1 MQTQTSDTRTSD
13 TGFLKSRQAKI
24 LSAIL
29 ITQAVLFYGMSR
41 AEANPESR
49 PLNELSEQL
58 GSWRMSAQGVVDE
71 ETKQVLKADELLNR
85 GYVNPALRVE
95 ANLFVAYF
103 KTQRTGQTP
112 HSPKN
117 CLPGNGWTQTLADT
131 IDVDVPGRAQPIQVN
146 RYLVSKGQNQSIVVY
161 WYQSRDRVVASE
173 FRARFYTAADAI
185 RYNRTDTA
193 LVRVVVPVVNGDE
206 KRATD
211 VAVNFVKDFFVPL
224 RQHFPV

>member
-1 MQTQTSDTRTSD
+1 MQTSDK
-13 TGFLKSRQAKI
+13 GFLKSRQAKI

-29 ITQAVLFYGMSR
+29 ISQALLFYGMSR

-49 PLNELSEQL
+49 PLSGLSEQL
-58 GSWRMSAQGVVDE
+58 GSWRMSKQGVIDDE
-71 ETKQVLKADELLNR
+71 TREVLKADELLNR
-85 GYVNPALRVE
+85 GYVNMALRVE

-117 CLPGNGWTQTLADT
+117 CLPGNGWTQTLSDT
-131 IDVDVPGRAQPIQVN
+131 INVTVPGRAEPIEVN
-146 RYLVSKGQNQSIVVY
+146 RYLVSKGENKSIVVY

-173 FRARFYTAADAI
+173 YRARFYTAADAI
-185 RYNRTDTA
+185 RFNRTDTA
-193 LVRVVVPVVNGDE
+193 LVRVVVPVVDGDD

-211 VAVNFVKDFFVPL
+211 AAIDFVKDFFVPL
-224 RQHFPV
+224 RQHFPA

>member
-1 MQTQTSDTRTSD
+1 MQTSNP
-13 TGFLKSRQAKI
+13 GFLKSRQAKI
-24 LSAIL
+24 LSAVL
-29 ITQAVLFYGMSR
+29 ITQAVLVYGMSR

-58 GSWRMSAQGVVDE
+58 GSWKMSKQGVIDDE
-71 ETKQVLKADELLNR
+71 TRQVLKADELLNR
-85 GYVNPALRVE
+85 GYINVPLRVE

-117 CLPGNGWTQTLADT
+117 CLPGNGWTQTLSDT
-131 IDVDVPGRAQPIQVN
+131 INVTIPGRAEPIEVN
-146 RYLVSKGQNQSIVVY
+146 RYLVSKGENKSIVVY

-173 FRARFYTAADAI
+173 YRARFYTAADAI
-185 RYNRTDTA
+185 RFNRTDTA
-193 LVRVVVPVVNGDE
+193 LVRVVVPVVDGDD

-211 VAVNFVKDFFVPL
+211 AAINFVKDFFVPL
-224 RQHFPV
+224 RQHFPA

>member
-1 MQTQTSDTRTSD
+1 MQTQTSETQTSD
-13 TGFLKSRQAKI
+13 TSFLRSRQAKI

-29 ITQAVLFYGMSR
+29 ITQSVLFYGMSR

-49 PLNELSEQL
+49 PLSELSEQL
-58 GSWRMSAQGVVDE
+58 GSWRMSAQGVVDD

-131 IDVDVPGRAQPIQVN
+131 INVDVPGRTEPIQVN
-146 RYLVSKGQNQSIVVY
+146 RYLVSKGQNQSVVVY

-206 KRATD
+206 TRATD
-211 VAVNFVKDFFVPL
+211 AAVNFVKEFFVPL
-224 RQHFPV
+224 RQHFPA

>member
-1 MQTQTSDTRTSD
+1 MQTNDQ
-13 TGFLKSRQAKI
+13 GFLKSRQAKI

-29 ITQAVLFYGMSR
+29 ISQALLFYGMSR

-49 PLNELSEQL
+49 PLNDLSEQL
-58 GSWRMSAQGVVDE
+58 GSWRMSKQGVIDDE
-71 ETKQVLKADELLNR
+71 TREVLKADELLNR
-85 GYVNPALRVE
+85 GYVNMALRVE

-117 CLPGNGWTQTLADT
+117 CLPGNGWTQTLSDT
-131 IDVDVPGRAQPIQVN
+131 INVTVPGRAEPIEVN
-146 RYLVSKGQNQSIVVY
+146 RYLVSKGENKSIVVY

-173 FRARFYTAADAI
+173 YRARFYTAADAI
-185 RYNRTDTA
+185 RFNRTDTA
-193 LVRVVVPVVNGDE
+193 MVRVVVPVVDGDD

-211 VAVNFVKDFFVPL
+211 AAIDFVKDFFVPL
-224 RQHFPV
+224 RQHFPA

>member
-1 MQTQTSDTRTSD
+1 MQNSDQS
-13 TGFLKSRQAKI
+13 FLKSKQAKI
-24 LSAIL
+24 LTAVL
-29 ITQAVLFYGMSR
+29 VAQAALFYGMSR
-41 AEANPESR
+41 AEANPQSR
-49 PLNELSEQL
+49 PLSELSEQL
-58 GSWRMSAQGVVDE
+58 GNWTMSAQGVIDQ
-71 ETKQVLKADELLNR
+71 ETRDVLKADELLNR
-85 GYVNPALRVE
+85 AYINKDLRVE

-117 CLPGNGWTQTLADT
+117 CLPGNGWTETLSDT
-131 IDVDVPGRAQPIQVN
+131 LTLNVPGRTEPIEIN
-146 RYLVSKGQNQSIVVY
+146 RYLVSKGDNKSIVVY

-173 FRARFYTAADAI
+173 YRARFYTAADAI

-193 LVRVVVPVVNGDE
+193 LVRVVVPVVNGDD

-211 VAVNFVKDFFVPL
+211 AAMAFVKDFFGPL

>member
-1 MQTQTSDTRTSD
+1 MQTSDQ
-13 TGFLKSRQAKI
+13 GFLKSRQAKI

-29 ITQAVLFYGMSR
+29 ISQALLFYGMSR

-49 PLNELSEQL
+49 PLSGLSEQL
-58 GSWRMSAQGVVDE
+58 GSWRMSKQGVIDE
-71 ETKQVLKADELLNR
+71 ETREVLKADELLNR
-85 GYVNPALRVE
+85 GYVNMALRVE

-117 CLPGNGWTQTLADT
+117 CLPGNGWTQTLSDT
-131 IDVDVPGRAQPIQVN
+131 INVTVPGRAEPIEVN
-146 RYLVSKGQNQSIVVY
+146 RYLVSKGENKSIVVY

-173 FRARFYTAADAI
+173 YRARFYTAADAI
-185 RYNRTDTA
+185 RFNRTDTA
-193 LVRVVVPVVNGDE
+193 LVRVVVPVVDGDD

-211 VAVNFVKDFFVPL
+211 AAIDFVKDFFVPL
-224 RQHFPV
+224 RQHFPA

>member
-1 MQTQTSDTRTSD
+1 MQTSDQ
-13 TGFLKSRQAKI
+13 GFLKSRQAKI

-29 ITQAVLFYGMSR
+29 ISQALLFYGMSR

-49 PLNELSEQL
+49 PLNDLSEQL
-58 GSWRMSAQGVVDE
+58 GSWRMSKQGVIDE
-71 ETKQVLKADELLNR
+71 ETREVLKADELLNR
-85 GYVNPALRVE
+85 GYVNMALRVE

-117 CLPGNGWTQTLADT
+117 CLPGNGWTQTLSDT
-131 IDVDVPGRAQPIQVN
+131 INVTVPGRAEPIEVN
-146 RYLVSKGQNQSIVVY
+146 RYLVSKGENKSIVVY

-173 FRARFYTAADAI
+173 YRARFYTAADAI
-185 RYNRTDTA
+185 RFNRTDTA
-193 LVRVVVPVVNGDE
+193 LVRVVVPVVDGDD

-211 VAVNFVKDFFVPL
+211 AAVDFVKDFFGPL
-224 RQHFPV
+224 RQHFPA

>member
-1 MQTQTSDTRTSD
+1 MQTSDQ
-13 TGFLKSRQAKI
+13 GFLKSRQAKI

-29 ITQAVLFYGMSR
+29 ISQALLFYGMSR

-49 PLNELSEQL
+49 PLSGLSEQL
-58 GSWRMSAQGVVDE
+58 GSWRMSKQGVIDE
-71 ETKQVLKADELLNR
+71 ETREVLKADELLNR
-85 GYVNPALRVE
+85 GYVNMALRVE

-117 CLPGNGWTQTLADT
+117 CLPGNGWTQTLSDT
-131 IDVDVPGRAQPIQVN
+131 INVTVPGRAEPIEVN
-146 RYLVSKGQNQSIVVY
+146 RYLVSKGENKSIVVY

-173 FRARFYTAADAI
+173 YRARFYTAADAI
-185 RYNRTDTA
+185 RFNRTDTA
-193 LVRVVVPVVNGDE
+193 LVRVVVPVVDGDD

-211 VAVNFVKDFFVPL
+211 AAVDFVKDFFVPL
-224 RQHFPV
+224 RQHFPA

>member
-1 MQTQTSDTRTSD
+1 MQTNDQ
-13 TGFLKSRQAKI
+13 GFLKSRQAKI

-29 ITQAVLFYGMSR
+29 ISQALLFYGMSR

-49 PLNELSEQL
+49 PLSGLSEQL
-58 GSWRMSAQGVVDE
+58 GSWRMSKQGVIDE
-71 ETKQVLKADELLNR
+71 ETREVLKADELLNR
-85 GYVNPALRVE
+85 GYVNMALRVE

-117 CLPGNGWTQTLADT
+117 CLPGNGWTQTLSDT
-131 IDVDVPGRAQPIQVN
+131 INVTVPGRAEPIEVN
-146 RYLVSKGQNQSIVVY
+146 RYLVSKGENKSIVVY

-173 FRARFYTAADAI
+173 YRARFYTAADAI
-185 RYNRTDTA
+185 RFNRTDTA
-193 LVRVVVPVVNGDE
+193 LVRVVVPVVDGDD

-211 VAVNFVKDFFVPL
+211 AAIDFVKDFFVPL
-224 RQHFPV
+224 RQHFPA

>member
-1 MQTQTSDTRTSD
+1 MQSSDQ
-13 TGFLKSRQAKI
+13 GFLKSRQAKI

-29 ITQAVLFYGMSR
+29 ISQALLFYGMSR

-49 PLNELSEQL
+49 PLNDLSEQL
-58 GSWRMSAQGVVDE
+58 GSWRMSKQGVIDE
-71 ETKQVLKADELLNR
+71 ETREVLKADELLNR
-85 GYVNPALRVE
+85 GYVNMALRVE

-117 CLPGNGWTQTLADT
+117 CLPGNGWTQTLSDT
-131 IDVDVPGRAQPIQVN
+131 INVTVPGRAEPIEVN
-146 RYLVSKGQNQSIVVY
+146 RYLVSKGENKSIVVY

-173 FRARFYTAADAI
+173 YRARFYTAADAI
-185 RYNRTDTA
+185 RFNRTDTA
-193 LVRVVVPVVNGDE
+193 LVRVVVPVVDGDD

-211 VAVNFVKDFFVPL
+211 AAIDFVKDFFVPL
-224 RQHFPV
+224 RQHFPA

>member
-1 MQTQTSDTRTSD
+1 MQTSDQ
-13 TGFLKSRQAKI
+13 GFLKSRQAKI

-29 ITQAVLFYGMSR
+29 ISQALLFYGMSR

-49 PLNELSEQL
+49 PLNDLSEQL
-58 GSWRMSAQGVVDE
+58 GSWRMSKQGVIDE
-71 ETKQVLKADELLNR
+71 ETREVLKADELLNR
-85 GYVNPALRVE
+85 GYVNMALRVE

-117 CLPGNGWTQTLADT
+117 CLPGNGWTQTLSDT
-131 IDVDVPGRAQPIQVN
+131 INVTVPGRAEPIEVN
-146 RYLVSKGQNQSIVVY
+146 RYLVSKGENKSIVVY

-173 FRARFYTAADAI
+173 YRARFYTAADAI
-185 RYNRTDTA
+185 RFNRTDTA
-193 LVRVVVPVVNGDE
+193 LVRVVVPVVDGDD

-211 VAVNFVKDFFVPL
+211 AAIDFVKDFFVPL
-224 RQHFPV
+224 RQHFPA

>member
-1 MQTQTSDTRTSD
+1 MQTSDQ
-13 TGFLKSRQAKI
+13 GFLKSRQAKI

-29 ITQAVLFYGMSR
+29 ISQALLFYGMSR

-49 PLNELSEQL
+49 PLSGLSEQL
-58 GSWRMSAQGVVDE
+58 GSWRMSKQGVIDDE
-71 ETKQVLKADELLNR
+71 TREVLKADELLNR
-85 GYVNPALRVE
+85 GYVNMALRVE

-117 CLPGNGWTQTLADT
+117 CLPGNGWTQTLSDT
-131 IDVDVPGRAQPIQVN
+131 INVTVPGRAEPIEVN
-146 RYLVSKGQNQSIVVY
+146 RYLVSKGENKSIVVY

-173 FRARFYTAADAI
+173 YRARFYTAADAI
-185 RYNRTDTA
+185 RFNRTDTA
-193 LVRVVVPVVNGDE
+193 LVRVVVPVVDGDD

-211 VAVNFVKDFFVPL
+211 AAIDFVKDFFVPL
-224 RQHFPV
+224 RQHFPA

>member
-1 MQTQTSDTRTSD
+1 MQTNDQ
-13 TGFLKSRQAKI
+13 GFLKSRQAKI

-29 ITQAVLFYGMSR
+29 ISQALLFYGMSR

-49 PLNELSEQL
+49 PLSGLSEQL
-58 GSWRMSAQGVVDE
+58 GSWRMSKQGVIDDE
-71 ETKQVLKADELLNR
+71 TREVLKADELLNR
-85 GYVNPALRVE
+85 GYVNMALRVE

-117 CLPGNGWTQTLADT
+117 CLPGNGWTETLSDT
-131 IDVDVPGRAQPIQVN
+131 INVTVPGRAEPIEVN
-146 RYLVSKGQNQSIVVY
+146 RYLVSKGENKSIVVY

-173 FRARFYTAADAI
+173 YRARFYTAADAI
-185 RYNRTDTA
+185 RFNRTDTA
-193 LVRVVVPVVNGDE
+193 MVRVVVPVVDGDD

-211 VAVNFVKDFFVPL
+211 AAIDFVKDFFVPL
-224 RQHFPV
+224 RQHFPA

>member
-1 MQTQTSDTRTSD
+1 MQTSDP
-13 TGFLKSRQAKI
+13 GFLKSRQAKI
-24 LSAIL
+24 LSAVL

-58 GSWRMSAQGVVDE
+58 GSWKMSKQGVIDDE
-71 ETKQVLKADELLNR
+71 TREVLKADELLNR
-85 GYVNPALRVE
+85 GYINMALRVE

-117 CLPGNGWTQTLADT
+117 CLPGNGWTQTLSDT
-131 IDVDVPGRAQPIQVN
+131 INVTVPGRAEPIEVN
-146 RYLVSKGQNQSIVVY
+146 RYLVSKGENQSIVVY

-173 FRARFYTAADAI
+173 YRARFYTAADAI
-185 RYNRTDTA
+185 RFNRTDTA
-193 LVRVVVPVVNGDE
+193 LVRVVVPVVDGDD

-211 VAVNFVKDFFVPL
+211 AAINFVKDFFVPL
-224 RQHFPV
+224 RQHFPA

>member
-1 MQTQTSDTRTSD
+1 MQTSDQ
-13 TGFLKSRQAKI
+13 GFLKSRQAKV
-24 LSAIL
+24 LSAVL
-29 ITQAVLFYGMSR
+29 ISQALLFYGMSR

-58 GSWRMSAQGVVDE
+58 GSWRMSKQGVIDDE
-71 ETKQVLKADELLNR
+71 TREVLKADELLNR
-85 GYVNPALRVE
+85 GYVNMDLRVE

-117 CLPGNGWTQTLADT
+117 CLPGNGWTQTLSDT
-131 IDVDVPGRAQPIQVN
+131 INVTVPGRAEPIEVN
-146 RYLVSKGQNQSIVVY
+146 RYLVSKGENKSIVVY

-173 FRARFYTAADAI
+173 YRARFYTAADAI
-185 RYNRTDTA
+185 RFNRTDTA
-193 LVRVVVPVVNGDE
+193 LVRVIVPVVDGDD

-211 VAVNFVKDFFVPL
+211 AAVNFVKDFFVPL
-224 RQHFPV
+224 RQHFPA

>member
-1 MQTQTSDTRTSD
+1 MQTQTSETQTSD
-13 TGFLKSRQAKI
+13 TSFLRSKQAKI

-49 PLNELSEQL
+49 PLSELSEQL
-58 GSWRMSAQGVVDE
+58 GSWRMSAQGVVDD

-131 IDVDVPGRAQPIQVN
+131 INVDVPGRTEPIQVN
-146 RYLVSKGQNQSIVVY
+146 RYLVSKGQNQSVVVY

-206 KRATD
+206 TRATD
-211 VAVNFVKDFFVPL
+211 AAVNFVKEFFVPL
-224 RQHFPV
+224 RQHFPA